1 MSHNDVCPLS
11 VLFNLHLS
19 DLDITYAFSAPPQQM
34 LSQTEPEIL
43 RLVKRSRL
51 DITSK
56 MKTHY
61 ILLDRSLEYL
71 IFSLA
76 HIEN

>member
-34 LSQTEPEIL
+34 LSLTDHEIL
-43 RLVKRSRL
+43 RLVKRSML

-61 ILLDRSLEYL
+61 ILLDRSFE
-71 IFSLA
+71 
-76 HIEN
+76 